1 MSSSLTKQIQAI
13 LDNQGLL
20 ATAQGQQAL
29 KNLIDQT
36 LNNGISNDTLTGSTI
51 NLNVLTPQITTSDLQ
66 SQQQAQAQKQKQ
78 SLCCPEKKKKKVV
91 KPVKKYKKVKKCK
104 KVCKFKK
111 VPYYVYPKHDSCS
124 SSSSSSSSCEC

>member
-1 MSSSLTKQIQAI
+1 MAAPTYDLQKQIQAI
-13 LDNQGLL
+13 LGNKDLL
-20 ATAQGQQAL
+20 ASAQGQQAL

-36 LNNGISNDTLTGSTI
+36 LSNGINNDTLTGSTI
-51 NLNVLTPQITTSDLQ
+51 NLNVLSPQITTSDLQ

-78 SLCCPEKKKKKVV
+78 SICCPEKKKKV
-91 KPVKKYKKVKKCK
+91 KPIKKYKKVKKCK

-124 SSSSSSSSCEC
+124 SSSSSECDC